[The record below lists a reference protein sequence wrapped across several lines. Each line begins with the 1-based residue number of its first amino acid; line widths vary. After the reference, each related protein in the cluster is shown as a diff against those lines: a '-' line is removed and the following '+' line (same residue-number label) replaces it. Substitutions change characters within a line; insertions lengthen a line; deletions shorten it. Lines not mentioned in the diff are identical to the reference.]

1 MANAVSDNEGRLVNI
16 SCRATGNPDPDVR
29 WIHNGKVK
37 SSGARTAELI
47 FGKVGKRIQECT
59 YVKQITPLAGQK
71 NSCILKSTVSTSCN
85 WLRFIVF
92 YLL

>member
-1 MANAVSDNEGRLVNI
+1 MANAVSDNEGRLINI

-47 FGKVGKRIQECT
+47 LGKVGKEDTECT
-59 YVKQITPLAGQK
+59 YVKQITPLAAQK
-71 NSCILKSTVSTSCN
+71 NSCTLKSTVSTSCN
-85 WLRFIVF
+85 CYVS
-92 YLL
+92 

>member
-1 MANAVSDNEGRLVNI
+1 MANAVSDNVGRLVNI
-16 SCRATGNPDPDVR
+16 SCRATGIPDPDVR
-29 WIHNGKVK
+29 WIYNGKVK

-47 FGKVGKRIQECT
+47 FGKVGKEDT

-71 NSCILKSTVSTSCN
+71 NCCTLKSTVSTSCN